1 MSIDPTPT
9 TGPLRRSLPV
19 DMGLATFGV
28 AVATGL
34 AYRFGP
40 QLTHPDLA
48 LIFLAAVLLISA
60 GLGLWPS
67 LYASVLSFF
76 VYNFFFTEPYFAF
89 RVTSGTDLVRLAMFL
104 LVASVTG
111 HLAARMSKAVKN
123 ARATAHRTLSLYDFS
138 RRMAAAVSEVDA
150 LEATVDHLAATLD
163 RPVVALLPGAGGLLE
178 QRAANT
184 GQIQLAAGD
193 LARAQQVWEGRG
205 IAPGPWHFVRLQT
218 ARGPVGLVA
227 IGAPALSRE
236 ALELA
241 EGLCGQAAVA
251 LERTQLACDLEDTRM
266 AAETEQLRAALLAS
280 LSHDLRAPLAAI
292 HHLADDLL
300 AGSMT
305 RETCT
310 AGLHRMRDEA
320 DRLTR
325 YLQSLLDMTRIG
337 DEKLPLRRTAIDLRT
352 LIEAACARL
361 SMPLSGLTLARE
373 MEELPPAYVHAAL
386 LEQVLVNVLDNAIRF
401 SPPGGTI
408 GVRLHGEVDEAVIEI
423 ADQGPGMAAE
433 LASAEGPRG
442 LGLTIARALVGA
454 HGGDIVIAPGP
465 DGRGTVVRITLP
477 LNQA

>member
-1 MSIDPTPT
+1 MSIDSTPT

-19 DMGLATFGV
+19 DMGLATLGV
-28 AVATGL
+28 TIATGL

-48 LIFLAAVLLISA
+48 LIFLAAVLFISA

-89 RVTSGTDLVRLAMFL
+89 RVTHATDLVRLAMFL
-104 LVASVTG
+104 LAAIVTG
-111 HLAARMSKAVKN
+111 HLAARMGKAVET
-123 ARATAHRTLSLYDFS
+123 ARATARRTLSLYDFS
-138 RRMAAAVSEVDA
+138 RRMGAVVSEVDA
-150 LEATVDHLAATLD
+150 LEATVDHLAATLG
-163 RPVVALLPGAGGLLE
+163 RPAVALLPGAGGLLE
-178 QRAANT
+178 QRAANAEQVRV
-184 GQIQLAAGD
+184 GAGD
-193 LARAQQVWEGRG
+193 LVRAQQVWEGRSVP
-205 IAPGPWHFVRLQT
+205 PGPWRFLRLQT
-218 ARGPVGLVA
+218 ASGPIGLAA
-227 IGAPALSRE
+227 IGAPELTAE

-292 HHLADDLL
+292 HHQADDLL

-310 AGLHRMRDEA
+310 VGLRRMRDEA

-337 DEKLPLRRTAIDLRT
+337 DERLPLRRTSIDLRT
-352 LIEAACARL
+352 IIEAACARE
-361 SMPLSGLTLARE
+361 STALAHFKLALDLR
-373 MEELPPAYVHAAL
+373 ELPPAYVHAAMF
-386 LEQVLVNVLDNAIRF
+386 EQVLVNVLDNAIRF
-401 SPPGGTI
+401 SPPEGTI
-408 GVRLHGEVDEAVIEI
+408 GVRLHGESGTAVIEVS
-423 ADQGPGMAAE
+423 DEGPGMASE
-433 LASAEGPRG
+433 LSSTEGSRG

-454 HGGDIVIAPGP
+454 HGGDMSIAPGP
-465 DGRGTVVRITLP
+465 QDRGTVVRITLP
-477 LNQA
+477 VQA